1 VAPSRNRKLTAVSFG
16 AHEDLQLLALL
27 AALAALFA
35 LAPTLRIPVPV
46 LLVAGGVALSFIPG
60 LPTIV
65 LPPDIVLV
73 AFLPPLL
80 YSAAFFTSL
89 RDLRS
94 NLRPISLLAFG
105 LVGATM
111 TGVAVVAHAWLGLS
125 WPAAFT
131 LGAIVSPTDA
141 LAVTE
146 IAGRVALPHR
156 IVAILEG
163 ESLLNDGTA
172 LVLYKAAVGAAI
184 GSGFSLLDTSGRL
197 VLNVVGGIAFGL
209 GVGYVVRQVRRRIED
224 PPIEIGLAV
233 LTGYLAFL
241 PAAAI
246 GVSGVLAAVTAGVY
260 MGWYTPELTNV
271 ETRLT
276 GNAFWEILTFLV
288 NATLFVLVGLQLRP
302 ITDSLSGSRNFVA
315 DAVLI
320 CAAVIVLRLVW
331 VPIFTY
337 VPRFLFRRIRERDP
351 YPPWQAPA
359 IISWSGIRGGVSLAA
374 ALALPTGFPDRDL
387 IVFVTFCV
395 IVVTLVGQGMT
406 LPSLINAIKLPPDDG
421 GAARE
426 DAKARIKAAEA
437 ALARL
442 EELEAEGVVLPESAE
457 RLRGAYGFRVNRFR
471 ERLDGGGNGEIEER
485 SARYQR
491 ARRELLDAERGAVVS
506 LRNAGLIDDEVMNR
520 VQRDIDLEASR
531 LDVQPG

>member
-1 VAPSRNRKLTAVSFG
+1 MSFG

-27 AALAALFA
+27 VALGALLA
-35 LAPTLRIPVPV
+35 LAPALRVPVPV
-46 LLVAGGVALSFIPG
+46 LLVSGGVVLGFIPG
-60 LPTIV
+60 LPRIV

-73 AFLPPLL
+73 ALLPPLL

-89 RDLRS
+89 RDLRA
-94 NLRPISLLAFG
+94 NLRPITLLSVG

-111 TGVAVVAHAWLGLS
+111 TGVAAVAHAWLGLS

-131 LGAIVSPTDA
+131 LGAVVSPTDA

-146 IAGRVALPHR
+146 IAGRVALPRR

-163 ESLLNDGTA
+163 ESLVNDGTA
-172 LVLYKAAVGAAI
+172 LVLYKAAVGAAV
-184 GSGFSLLDTSGRL
+184 GSGFSLLHVGTHL
-197 VLNVVGGIAFGL
+197 VLNVIGGVAIGLAVGF
-209 GVGYVVRQVRRRIED
+209 VVRQVRRRIDD
-224 PPIEIGLAV
+224 PPIEVALAV
-233 LTGYLAFL
+233 LTGYLAYL
-241 PAAAI
+241 PASAL
-246 GVSGVLAAVTAGVY
+246 GVSGVLAAVTVGVY
-260 MGWYTPELTNV
+260 MGWYTPELTSV
-271 ETRLT
+271 ETRLS

-288 NATLFVLVGLQLRP
+288 NALLFVLVGLQLRP
-302 ITDSLSGSRNFVA
+302 IVHSLSGSRDYVA
-315 DAVLI
+315 DAALI
-320 CAAVIVLRLVW
+320 CASVLVIRIVCM
-331 VPIFTY
+331 PILTY
-337 VPRFLFRRIRERDP
+337 VPRFLFRSIRERDP

-359 IISWSGIRGGVSLAA
+359 IIAWSGIRGGVSLAA
-374 ALALPTGFPDRDL
+374 ALALPIGFPDRDL

-406 LPSLINAIKLPPDDG
+406 LPSLIRAIRVPADDDG
-421 GAARE
+421 ATRE

-442 EELEAEGVVLPESAE
+442 EELVAEGAVHPDSAE
-457 RLRGAYGFRVNRFR
+457 RLRGAYGFRLNRFR
-471 ERLDGGGNGEIEER
+471 ERLDGSGNGEIEQR

-506 LRNAGLIDDEVMNR
+506 LRNAGLINDEVMNR

-531 LDVQPG
+531 LDVTPG

>member
-1 VAPSRNRKLTAVSFG
+1 MDFG
-16 AHEDLQLLALL
+16 AHEELQLLALL
-27 AALAALFA
+27 AALSVLLA
-35 LAPTLRIPVPV
+35 LAPALKVPVPV
-46 LLVAGGVALSFIPG
+46 LLVSGGVVLSFIPG

-65 LPPDIVLV
+65 LPPDIVIV
-73 AFLPPLL
+73 ALLPPLL

-94 NLRPISLLAFG
+94 NLRPISLLALG
-105 LVGATM
+105 LVVATM

-125 WPAAFT
+125 WAAAFA
-131 LGAIVSPTDA
+131 LGAVVSPTDA

-146 IAGRVALPHR
+146 IAGRVALPRR

-184 GSGFSLLDTSGRL
+184 GSSFSLATTSARL

-209 GVGYVVRQVRRRIED
+209 CVGYVVRQVRRRIED
-224 PPIEIGLAV
+224 PPIEVGLAV

-241 PAAAI
+241 PAAAA

-288 NATLFVLVGLQLRP
+288 NALLFVLVGLQLRP
-302 ITDSLSGSRNFVA
+302 ITDSLSGSRDFLA
-315 DAVLI
+315 DAALI
-320 CAAVIVLRLVW
+320 CGAVIVLRLIW

-337 VPRFLFRRIRERDP
+337 APRFLFRSVRERDP
-351 YPPWQAPA
+351 YPPWQAPVV
-359 IISWSGIRGGVSLAA
+359 ISWAGMRGGVSLAA

-395 IVVTLVGQGMT
+395 IVATLVGQAMT
-406 LPSLINAIKLPPDDG
+406 LPWLIRAIDLPADDG

-437 ALARL
+437 ALVRL
-442 EELEAEGVVLPESAE
+442 DELEAEGEVLPDSAE

-471 ERLDGGGNGEIEER
+471 ERLDGSANGEVEER

-491 ARRELLDAERGAVVS
+491 VRRELLDAERDAVVA
-506 LRNAGLIDDEVMNR
+506 LRNAGLINDDVMNR

-531 LDVQPG
+531 LDARPE